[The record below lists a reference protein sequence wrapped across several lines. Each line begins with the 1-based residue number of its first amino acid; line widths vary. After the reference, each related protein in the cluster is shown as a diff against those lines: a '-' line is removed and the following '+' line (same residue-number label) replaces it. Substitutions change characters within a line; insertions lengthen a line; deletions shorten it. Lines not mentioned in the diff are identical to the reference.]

1 MDMRVREPQAR
12 PGNALSSS
20 AYSLSSLSSAP
31 RLLSCI
37 VFSAQLW
44 ESGFFR
50 RLVSLPRTRRIIIQR
65 LSLGDR
71 RELLATPPALAPTL
85 FPDPPTPRWIK
96 IRRLRPEVES
106 ARLPSSSRTPDLPE
120 CIPSPTLNRRRRTAS
135 TRRRLP

>member
-31 RLLSCI
+31 RLLS
-37 VFSAQLW
+37 
-44 ESGFFR
+44 